1 MPARTRAKVASLFHS
16 VAGKDAPELAG
27 LNEST
32 WIDVVRKMDEVYADL
47 IRYEVDLEG
56 KHNVLGE
63 AHDFISGVPTAGPAF
78 PKPTSTRSLIRSSPP
93 SRSERVRGSACRSP
107 MRFSAITRGR
117 SLRPIENPAAWYS
130 WWRCQGRTAS

>member
-56 KHNVLGE
+56 KHNALGE
-63 AHDFISGVPTAGPAF
+63 AHDFISGVLSSMF
-78 PKPTSTRSLIRSSPP
+78 DVLI
-93 SRSERVRGSACRSP
+93 VCDV
-107 MRFSAITRGR
+107 
-117 SLRPIENPAAWYS
+117 
-130 WWRCQGRTAS
+130 QGRIQQANKALEELTGLSEDELRRRPLEAAFTPGGH